1 MLANALKEF
10 EVALEDLASNSG
22 FVGAAARLRPRL
34 NEMLRWESLDGEARS
49 LVRKFLDQQTA
60 EQSLL
65 YRGMVISLAGAFEHF
80 VRRILRDSI
89 LAISGS
95 GVSYDA
101 LDEGIRK
108 ENFLRT
114 GIALGT
120 INEPLDY
127 LDLDYQSLAK
137 NLGTCFSGSPQV
149 LLNADAFAIFLSIV
163 SPKNLADALRRVG
176 VGLSW
181 DDFGKVSTIQ
191 KAFDKRGTRETAKAV
206 EDFLKRFGQMRNKIA
221 HTGSSGIVITES
233 DFEQLLNFFKVF
245 SHVLVKVVEAD
256 LKKLVPK

>member
-10 EVALEDLASNSG
+10 ELALEDLASNSE
-22 FVGAAARLRPRL
+22 FVGAAGRLRPRL
-34 NEMLRWESLDGEARS
+34 NEMLRWDSLDGDAKT
-49 LVRKFLDQQTA
+49 LVRKFLDQRTA
-60 EQSLL
+60 EESLL

-80 VRRILRDSI
+80 VRRVLRDSV
-89 LAISGS
+89 LAISRS

-114 GIALGT
+114 GIALAT

-137 NLGTCFSGSPQV
+137 NLATCVSGSPQV
-149 LLNADAFAIFLSIV
+149 LLNADAFVIFLSII

-181 DDFGKVSTIQ
+181 DNFGKVTAMQ
-191 KAFDKRGTRETAKAV
+191 KVLDGRGSRETAKAV
-206 EDFLKRFGQMRNKIA
+206 EDFLKRFGQLRNKIA
-221 HTGSSGIVITES
+221 HTGSTGIVVTES
-233 DFEQLLNFFKVF
+233 DFERHLEFFKVF
-245 SHVLVKVVEAD
+245 SRVLVQMVEAD
-256 LKKLVPK
+256 LAKHVPK